1 MVNGVSGAIGS
12 SLSLALAA
20 RYAEPKAPVFA
31 VLGDGTIGFHLS
43 EFETAVRYNLPFVAV
58 VGNDACWNAESQIQ
72 RRTYGQDR
80 MHGCELTPA
89 RYDLVVSALGG
100 HGELVTEVNDLAGA
114 IERSLASGKPSC
126 VNVMIESIAAPVV
139 RSNTESLRET
149 RK

>member
-1 MVNGVSGAIGS
+1 
-12 SLSLALAA
+12 
-20 RYAEPKAPVFA
+20 VFA

-80 MHGCELTPA
+80 MHGLELTPA
-89 RYDLVVSALGG
+89 CYELVVSALGG
-100 HGELVTEVNDLAGA
+100 HGELVTEAAEFAGA

-126 VNVMIESIAAPVV
+126 VNVMTESIAATVV
-139 RSNTESLRET
+139 RLAS
-149 RK
+149 